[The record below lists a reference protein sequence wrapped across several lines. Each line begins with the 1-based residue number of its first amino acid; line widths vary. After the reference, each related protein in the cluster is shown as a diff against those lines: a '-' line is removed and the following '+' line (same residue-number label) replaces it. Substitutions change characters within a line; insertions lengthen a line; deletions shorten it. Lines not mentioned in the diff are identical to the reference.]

1 MVGRGRASPGLA
13 STSFGQPAHGDPE
26 QTRRKL
32 VFDLK
37 ITGGTVVDGT
47 GAERYQADIG
57 IKDGKIV
64 DVVRRGAN
72 DPAMG
77 GEAAET
83 IDATGHVVA
92 PGFVDIHTHYDGQV
106 SWDSLLEPSS
116 GHGVTTL
123 VTGNCGVGFAPVRPG
138 SEQWLIEL
146 MEGVEDIPGT
156 ALTEG
161 ITWDWETYPEYLDAI
176 GKQKYAVDV
185 GSQVAHGA
193 IRAYAMGER
202 GARNQPATP
211 EDIAAMGRLVTE
223 AIEAGALGFSTSRTM
238 GHRAMDGEPVPGT
251 FAAEDEL
258 FGLGRAMAA
267 GGQAVFELA
276 PQGSAGEDI
285 VAPKKEL
292 DWMRRLSGEID
303 RPVSFALIQVDADP
317 KLWREMMDLSADA
330 HAAGSR
336 LYPQIAARPFGM
348 MFGFQ
353 GHHGFSHRP
362 TFRRL
367 KGECGREEL
376 AQRLADPAV
385 KAAILSED
393 DLPADPTLLFDG
405 MFAMVQHSL
414 KRLYALGDPPD
425 YEPTPDRTVASIAK
439 ARGEDPL
446 STLYDLMLEQN
457 ATAMLM
463 LPLFN
468 YSDGNHDAIREM
480 MLHPAGVLGLS
491 DGGAHCGMICD
502 ASYPTFLLT
511 HWARDRHRGEKLSL
525 EHVIRKQSHDTAHL
539 FGLTDRGTI
548 EPGKK
553 ADINV
558 IDLGALTL
566 HPAAMAFDLPA
577 GGNRILQGAS
587 GYAATIV
594 SGTVTRRKDVDTGA
608 RPGRLV
614 RGAR

>member
-1 MVGRGRASPGLA
+1 M
-13 STSFGQPAHGDPE
+13 
-26 QTRRKL
+26 
-32 VFDLK
+32 FDLK
-37 ITGGTVVDGT
+37 IVGGTVVDGT
-47 GAERYQADIG
+47 GAERFSADIG
-57 IKDGKIV
+57 IKDGMIV
-64 DVVRRGAN
+64 DVVRRGTD

-83 IDATGHVVA
+83 IDAAGRFVA

-106 SWDSLLEPSS
+106 SWDGLLEPSS
-116 GHGVTTL
+116 GHGVTTV

-161 ITWDWETYPEYLDAI
+161 IKWNWESFPEYLDAI
-176 GKQKYAVDV
+176 GAQKYAIDV
-185 GSQVAHGA
+185 GSQVAHGP
-193 IRAYAMGER
+193 IRAYAMGDR
-202 GARNQPATP
+202 GARNEPATP
-211 EDIAAMGRLVTE
+211 DDIAAMGRLVTE
-223 AIEAGALGFSTSRTM
+223 AIEAGALGFSTSRTL

-285 VAPKKEL
+285 VAPRKEL
-292 DWMRRLSGEID
+292 EWMRRLSRDID
-303 RPVSFALIQVDADP
+303 RPVSFAMIQVDADP
-317 KLWREMMDLSADA
+317 QLWRAQLDLSAEA

-336 LYPQIAARPFGM
+336 LHPQIAARPFGM
-348 MFGFQ
+348 MIGFQ
-353 GHHGFSHRP
+353 GHHGFTHRP
-362 TFRRL
+362 TYRRL
-367 KGECGREEL
+367 AAQCSREEL
-376 AQRLADPAV
+376 AQRLAEPAV

-393 DLPADPTLLFDG
+393 DLPPDPTKLFDG
-405 MFAMVQHSL
+405 MFALVQYSL
-414 KRLYALGDPPD
+414 GRLYALGDPPD
-425 YEPTPDRTVASIAK
+425 YEPTADRSVAAIAQ

-446 STLYDLMLEQN
+446 STLYDLMLESD

-480 MLHPAGVLGLS
+480 LLHPAGVMGLS

-511 HWARDRHRGEKLSL
+511 HWARDRHRGQGLSL
-525 EHVIRKQSHDTAHL
+525 EYVIRKQSRDTAHL

-558 IDLGALTL
+558 IDMNALKL
-566 HPAAMAFDLPA
+566 HPAAMAWDLPA
-577 GGNRILQGAS
+577 GGNRILQRAS

-594 SGTVTRRKDVDTGA
+594 SGTVTRRNDVDTGA

>member
-1 MVGRGRASPGLA
+1 MY
-13 STSFGQPAHGDPE
+13 
-26 QTRRKL
+26 
-32 VFDLK
+32 DLK
-37 ITGGTVVDGT
+37 IVGGTVVDGT
-47 GAERYQADIG
+47 GSERYRADVG
-57 IKDGKIV
+57 IKDDQIV
-64 DVVRRGAN
+64 EVRRRGSD
-72 DPAMG
+72 DPTLG
-77 GEAAET
+77 GDAAET
-83 IDATGHVVA
+83 IDATGQIVA

-138 SEQWLIEL
+138 REDWLIGL
-146 MEGVEDIPGT
+146 MEGVEDIPGA

-161 ITWDWETYPEYLDAI
+161 ISWGWESYPEYLDVI
-176 GKQKYAVDV
+176 GKQKFAVDV

-193 IRAYAMGER
+193 VRAYAMGDR
-202 GARNQPATP
+202 GACNEPATP
-211 EDIAAMGRLVTE
+211 DDIAAMSRLVQE
-223 AIEAGALGFSTSRTM
+223 AVEAGALGFSTSRTL

-276 PQGSAGEDI
+276 PQGVAGEDI

-292 DWMRRLSGEID
+292 EWMQRLGAEID
-303 RPVSFALIQVDADP
+303 RPISFAMIQIDAAP
-317 KLWREMMDLSADA
+317 NLWREQLDISAAA

-348 MFGFQ
+348 LFGFP
-353 GHHGFSHRP
+353 GHHGFTHRP
-362 TFRRL
+362 TYRRL
-367 KGECGREEL
+367 KAECSREEL

-393 DLPADPTLLFDG
+393 DLPVDPTQQFDA
-405 MFAMVQHSL
+405 MFALVQYSL
-414 KRLYALGDPPD
+414 DRLYALGDPPD
-425 YEPTPDRTVASIAK
+425 YEPTTDRTVAAIARD
-439 ARGEDPL
+439 RGEDPL
-446 STLYDLMLEQN
+446 ATLYDLMLESN

-463 LPLFN
+463 LPFYN

-480 MLHPAGVLGLS
+480 LTHPAGVVGLS
-491 DGGAHCGMICD
+491 DGGAHCGLICD

-511 HWARDRHRGEKLSL
+511 HWARDRHRGKKLSL
-525 EHVIRKQSHDTAHL
+525 EYVVRKQCHDTAQL

-548 EPGKK
+548 EVGKK

-558 IDLGALTL
+558 IDMDALTL
-566 HPAAMAFDLPA
+566 HPARMA
-577 GGNRILQGAS
+577 
-587 GYAATIV
+587 
-594 SGTVTRRKDVDTGA
+594 
-608 RPGRLV
+608 
-614 RGAR
+614 

>member
-1 MVGRGRASPGLA
+1 MY
-13 STSFGQPAHGDPE
+13 
-26 QTRRKL
+26 
-32 VFDLK
+32 DLK
-37 ITGGTVVDGT
+37 IVGGTVVDGT
-47 GAERYQADIG
+47 GSERYRADVG
-57 IKDGKIV
+57 IRDDQIV
-64 DVVRRGAN
+64 EVRRRGSD
-72 DPAMG
+72 DPTLG
-77 GEAAET
+77 GDAAET
-83 IDATGHVVA
+83 IDAAGQIVA

-138 SEQWLIEL
+138 REDWLIGL
-146 MEGVEDIPGT
+146 MEGVEDIPGA

-161 ITWDWETYPEYLDAI
+161 ISWGWESYPEYLDVI
-176 GKQKYAVDV
+176 GKQKFAVDV

-193 IRAYAMGER
+193 VRAYAMGDR
-202 GARNQPATP
+202 GARNEPATP
-211 EDIAAMGRLVTE
+211 DDIAAMSRLVQE
-223 AIEAGALGFSTSRTM
+223 AVEAGALGFSTSRTL

-276 PQGSAGEDI
+276 PQGVAGEDI

-292 DWMRRLSGEID
+292 EWMQRLGAEID
-303 RPVSFALIQVDADP
+303 RPISFAMIQIDAAP
-317 KLWREMMDLSADA
+317 NLWREQLDISAAA

-348 MFGFQ
+348 LFGFP
-353 GHHGFSHRP
+353 GHHAFTHRP
-362 TFRRL
+362 TYRRL
-367 KGECGREEL
+367 KAECSREQL

-393 DLPADPTLLFDG
+393 DLPVDPTQQFDA
-405 MFAMVQHSL
+405 MFALVQYSL
-414 KRLYALGDPPD
+414 DRLYALGDPPD
-425 YEPTPDRTVASIAK
+425 YEPTTDRTVAAIARD
-439 ARGEDPL
+439 RGEDPL
-446 STLYDLMLEQN
+446 ATLYDLMLESN

-463 LPLFN
+463 LPFYN

-480 MLHPAGVLGLS
+480 LTHPAGVVGLS
-491 DGGAHCGMICD
+491 DGGAHCGLICD

-511 HWARDRHRGEKLSL
+511 HWARDRHRGKKLSL
-525 EHVIRKQSHDTAHL
+525 EYVVRKQCHDTAQL

-548 EPGKK
+548 EVGKK

-558 IDLGALTL
+558 IDMDALTL
-566 HPAAMAFDLPA
+566 HPARMAYDLPA
-577 GGNRILQGAS
+577 GGRRLVQGAS
-587 GYAATIV
+587 GYATTIV
-594 SGTVTRRKDVDTGA
+594 SGTVTRRDGVDTGA

>member
-1 MVGRGRASPGLA
+1 M
-13 STSFGQPAHGDPE
+13 
-26 QTRRKL
+26 
-32 VFDLK
+32 FDLK

-57 IKDGKIV
+57 IKDGVIT

-72 DPAMG
+72 DPEMAG
-77 GEAAET
+77 LETADAAET
-83 IDATGHVVA
+83 VDATGHVVA

-106 SWDSLLEPSS
+106 SWDALLEPSS
-116 GHGVTTL
+116 GHGVTTV

-138 SEQWLIEL
+138 TEDWLIKL

-161 ITWDWETYPEYLDAI
+161 ITWGWETYPEYLDAI
-176 GKQKYAVDV
+176 GKQKFSIDV

-193 IRAYAMGER
+193 VRAYAMGAR
-202 GARNQPATP
+202 GARNGPATP
-211 EDIAAMGRLVTE
+211 DDIAAMSRLVQE
-223 AIEAGALGFSTSRTM
+223 AVEAGALGFSTSRTLA
-238 GHRAMDGEPVPGT
+238 HRAMDGEPVPGT
-251 FAAEDEL
+251 FAAEEEL
-258 FGLGRAMAA
+258 FALGHAMAA

-276 PQGSAGEDI
+276 PQGAAGEDI
-285 VAPKKEL
+285 VGPKREL
-292 DWMRRLSGEID
+292 EWMRRLGGEID
-303 RPVSFALIQVDADP
+303 RPLSFALIQVDADP
-317 KLWREMMDLSADA
+317 NLWREQLDLSAAA

-348 MFGFQ
+348 MIGFQ
-353 GHHGFSHRP
+353 GHHGFTHRP
-362 TFRRL
+362 TYRRL
-367 KGECGREEL
+367 KAECSREEL

-385 KAAILSED
+385 KAAILSEH
-393 DLPADPTLLFDG
+393 DLPVDTTQLFDG

-414 KRLYALGDPPD
+414 GRLYALGDPPD
-425 YEPTPDRTVASIAK
+425 YEPTPDRTVTAIAK

-446 STLYDLMLEQN
+446 STLYDLMLESN

-468 YSDGNHDAIREM
+468 YADGNHDAIREM

-525 EHVIRKQSHDTAHL
+525 EYVIRKQSRDTAYL
-539 FGLTDRGTI
+539 FGLGDRGTI

-553 ADINV
+553 ADVNV
-558 IDLGALTL
+558 IDMDALTL
-566 HPAAMAFDLPA
+566 HPAAMAWDLPA
-577 GGNRILQGAS
+577 GGNRILQSAS

-594 SGTVTRRKDVDTGA
+594 TGTVTRRKDVDTGA

-614 RGAR
+614 RGTR

>member
-1 MVGRGRASPGLA
+1 M
-13 STSFGQPAHGDPE
+13 
-26 QTRRKL
+26 
-32 VFDLK
+32 FDLK

-57 IKDGKIV
+57 IKDGVIT

-72 DPAMG
+72 DPEMAG
-77 GEAAET
+77 LETADAAET
-83 IDATGHVVA
+83 VDATGHVVA

-106 SWDSLLEPSS
+106 SWDALLEPSS
-116 GHGVTTL
+116 GHGVTTV

-138 SEQWLIEL
+138 TEDWLIKL

-176 GKQKYAVDV
+176 GKQKFSIDV

-193 IRAYAMGER
+193 VRAYAMGAR
-202 GARNQPATP
+202 GAHNEPATP
-211 EDIAAMGRLVTE
+211 DDIAAMSRLVQE
-223 AIEAGALGFSTSRTM
+223 AVEAGALGFSTSRTLA
-238 GHRAMDGEPVPGT
+238 HRAMDGEPVPGT
-251 FAAEDEL
+251 FAAEEEL
-258 FGLGRAMAA
+258 FALGHAMAA

-276 PQGSAGEDI
+276 PQGAAGEDI
-285 VAPKKEL
+285 VGPKREL
-292 DWMRRLSGEID
+292 EWMRRLGGEID
-303 RPVSFALIQVDADP
+303 RPLSFALIQVDADP
-317 KLWREMMDLSADA
+317 NLWREQLDLSAAA

-348 MFGFQ
+348 MIGFQ
-353 GHHGFSHRP
+353 GHHGFTHRP
-362 TFRRL
+362 TYRRL
-367 KGECGREEL
+367 KAECSREEL

-393 DLPADPTLLFDG
+393 DLPVDPTQLFDG
-405 MFAMVQHSL
+405 MFALVQHSL
-414 KRLYALGDPPD
+414 GRLYALGNPPD
-425 YEPTPDRTVASIAK
+425 YEPTPDRTVTAIAK

-446 STLYDLMLEQN
+446 STLYDLMLESN

-468 YSDGNHDAIREM
+468 YADGNHDAIREM

-525 EHVIRKQSHDTAHL
+525 EYVIRKQSRDTAYL
-539 FGLTDRGTI
+539 FGLGDRGTI

-553 ADINV
+553 ADVNV
-558 IDLGALTL
+558 IDMDTLTL
-566 HPAAMAFDLPA
+566 HPAAMAWDLPA
-577 GGNRILQGAS
+577 GGNRILQSAS

-594 SGTVTRRKDVDTGA
+594 TGTVTRRKDVDTGA

-614 RGAR
+614 RRAR

>member
-1 MVGRGRASPGLA
+1 MY
-13 STSFGQPAHGDPE
+13 
-26 QTRRKL
+26 
-32 VFDLK
+32 DLK
-37 ITGGTVVDGT
+37 IVGGTVVDGT
-47 GAERYQADIG
+47 GSERYRADVG
-57 IKDGKIV
+57 IKDDQIV
-64 DVVRRGAN
+64 EVRRRGSD
-72 DPAMG
+72 DPTLG
-77 GEAAET
+77 GDAAET
-83 IDATGHVVA
+83 IDATGQIVA

-138 SEQWLIEL
+138 REDWLIGL
-146 MEGVEDIPGT
+146 MEGVEDIPGA

-161 ITWDWETYPEYLDAI
+161 ISWGWESYPEYLDVI
-176 GKQKYAVDV
+176 GKQKFAVDV

-193 IRAYAMGER
+193 VRAYAMGDR
-202 GARNQPATP
+202 GARNEPATP
-211 EDIAAMGRLVTE
+211 DDIAAMSRLVQE
-223 AIEAGALGFSTSRTM
+223 AVEAGALGFSTSRTL

-276 PQGSAGEDI
+276 PQGVAGEDI

-292 DWMRRLSGEID
+292 EWMQRLGAEID
-303 RPVSFALIQVDADP
+303 RPISFAMIQIDAAP
-317 KLWREMMDLSADA
+317 NLWREQLDISAAA

-348 MFGFQ
+348 LFGFP
-353 GHHGFSHRP
+353 GHHGFTHRP
-362 TFRRL
+362 TYRRL
-367 KGECGREEL
+367 KAECSREEL

-393 DLPADPTLLFDG
+393 DLPVDPTQQFDA
-405 MFAMVQHSL
+405 MFALVQYSL
-414 KRLYALGDPPD
+414 DRLYALGDPPD
-425 YEPTPDRTVASIAK
+425 YEPTPDRTVAAIARD
-439 ARGEDPL
+439 RGEDPL
-446 STLYDLMLEQN
+446 ATLYDLMLESN

-463 LPLFN
+463 LPFYN

-480 MLHPAGVLGLS
+480 LTHPAGVVGLS
-491 DGGAHCGMICD
+491 DGGAHCGLICD

-511 HWARDRHRGEKLSL
+511 HWARDRHRGKKLSL
-525 EHVIRKQSHDTAHL
+525 EYVVRKQCHDTAQL

-548 EPGKK
+548 EVGKK

-558 IDLGALTL
+558 IDMDALTL
-566 HPAAMAFDLPA
+566 HSARMAYDLPA
-577 GGNRILQGAS
+577 GGRPLVQGAS
-587 GYAATIV
+587 GYSTTIV
-594 SGTVTRRKDVDTGA
+594 SGTVTRRDGVDTGA

>member
-1 MVGRGRASPGLA
+1 MY
-13 STSFGQPAHGDPE
+13 
-26 QTRRKL
+26 
-32 VFDLK
+32 DLK
-37 ITGGTVVDGT
+37 IVGGTVVDGT
-47 GAERYQADIG
+47 GSERYRADVG
-57 IKDGKIV
+57 IKDDQIV
-64 DVVRRGAN
+64 EVRRRGSD
-72 DPAMG
+72 DPTLG
-77 GEAAET
+77 GDAAET
-83 IDATGHVVA
+83 IDATGQIVA

-138 SEQWLIEL
+138 REDWLIGL
-146 MEGVEDIPGT
+146 MEGVEDIPGA

-161 ITWDWETYPEYLDAI
+161 ISWGWESYPEYLDVI
-176 GKQKYAVDV
+176 GKQKFAVDV

-193 IRAYAMGER
+193 VRAYAMGDR
-202 GARNQPATP
+202 GARNEPATP
-211 EDIAAMGRLVTE
+211 DDIAAMSRLVQE
-223 AIEAGALGFSTSRTM
+223 AVEAGALGFSTSRTL

-276 PQGSAGEDI
+276 PQGVAGEDI

-292 DWMRRLSGEID
+292 EWMQRLGAEID
-303 RPVSFALIQVDADP
+303 RPISFAMIQIDAAP
-317 KLWREMMDLSADA
+317 NLWREQLDISAAA

-348 MFGFQ
+348 LFGFP
-353 GHHGFSHRP
+353 GHHGFTHRP
-362 TFRRL
+362 TYRRL
-367 KGECGREEL
+367 KAECSRDEL

-393 DLPADPTLLFDG
+393 DLPVDPTQQFDA
-405 MFAMVQHSL
+405 MFALVQYSL
-414 KRLYALGDPPD
+414 DRLYALGDPPD
-425 YEPTPDRTVASIAK
+425 YEPTTDRTVAAIARN
-439 ARGEDPL
+439 RGEDPL
-446 STLYDLMLEQN
+446 ATLYDLMLESN

-463 LPLFN
+463 LPFYN

-480 MLHPAGVLGLS
+480 LTHPAGVVGLS
-491 DGGAHCGMICD
+491 DGGAHCGLICD

-511 HWARDRHRGEKLSL
+511 HWARDRHRGKKLSL
-525 EHVIRKQSHDTAHL
+525 EYVVRKQCHDTAQL

-548 EPGKK
+548 EVGKK

-558 IDLGALTL
+558 IDMDALTL
-566 HPAAMAFDLPA
+566 HSARMAYDLPA
-577 GGNRILQGAS
+577 GGRRLVQGAS
-587 GYAATIV
+587 GYATTIV
-594 SGTVTRRKDVDTGA
+594 SGTVTRRDGVDTGA

>member
-1 MVGRGRASPGLA
+1 MY
-13 STSFGQPAHGDPE
+13 
-26 QTRRKL
+26 
-32 VFDLK
+32 DLK
-37 ITGGTVVDGT
+37 IVGGTVVDGT
-47 GAERYQADIG
+47 GSERYRADVG
-57 IKDGKIV
+57 IKDDQIV
-64 DVVRRGAN
+64 EVRRRGSD
-72 DPAMG
+72 DPTLG
-77 GEAAET
+77 GDAAET
-83 IDATGHVVA
+83 IDATGQIVA

-138 SEQWLIEL
+138 REDWLIGL
-146 MEGVEDIPGT
+146 MEGVEDIPGA

-161 ITWDWETYPEYLDAI
+161 ISWGWESYPEYLDVI
-176 GKQKYAVDV
+176 GKQKFAVDV

-193 IRAYAMGER
+193 VRAYAMGDR
-202 GARNQPATP
+202 GARNEPATP
-211 EDIAAMGRLVTE
+211 DDIAAMSRLVQE
-223 AIEAGALGFSTSRTM
+223 AVEAGALGFSTSRTL

-276 PQGSAGEDI
+276 PQGVAGEDI

-292 DWMRRLSGEID
+292 EWMQRLGAEID
-303 RPVSFALIQVDADP
+303 RPISFAMIQIDAAP
-317 KLWREMMDLSADA
+317 NLWREQLDISAAA

-348 MFGFQ
+348 LFGFP
-353 GHHGFSHRP
+353 GHHGFTHRP
-362 TFRRL
+362 TYRRL
-367 KGECGREEL
+367 KAECSREEL

-393 DLPADPTLLFDG
+393 DLPVDPTQQFDA
-405 MFAMVQHSL
+405 MFALVQYSL
-414 KRLYALGDPPD
+414 DRLYALGDPPD
-425 YEPTPDRTVASIAK
+425 YEPTTDRTVAAIARD
-439 ARGEDPL
+439 RGEDPL
-446 STLYDLMLEQN
+446 ATLYDLMLESN

-463 LPLFN
+463 LPFYN

-480 MLHPAGVLGLS
+480 LTHPAGVVGLS
-491 DGGAHCGMICD
+491 DGGAHCGLICD

-511 HWARDRHRGEKLSL
+511 HWARDRHRGKKLSL
-525 EHVIRKQSHDTAHL
+525 EYVVRKQCHDTAEL

-548 EPGKK
+548 EVGKK

-558 IDLGALTL
+558 IDMDALTL
-566 HPAAMAFDLPA
+566 HSARMAYDLPA
-577 GGNRILQGAS
+577 GGRRLVQGAS

-594 SGTVTRRKDVDTGA
+594 SGTVTRRDGVDTGA

>member
-1 MVGRGRASPGLA
+1 M
-13 STSFGQPAHGDPE
+13 
-26 QTRRKL
+26 
-32 VFDLK
+32 FDLK

-57 IKDGKIV
+57 IKDGVIT
-64 DVVRRGAN
+64 DVVRRSAN
-72 DPAMG
+72 DPETAG
-77 GEAAET
+77 LETADAAET
-83 IDATGHVVA
+83 VDATGHVVA

-106 SWDSLLEPSS
+106 SWDALLEPSS
-116 GHGVTTL
+116 GHGVTTV

-138 SEQWLIEL
+138 TEDWLIKL

-161 ITWDWETYPEYLDAI
+161 ITWDWETYAEYLDAI
-176 GKQKYAVDV
+176 GKQKFSIDV

-193 IRAYAMGER
+193 VRAYAMGAR
-202 GARNQPATP
+202 GARNEPATP
-211 EDIAAMGRLVTE
+211 DDIAAMSRLVQE
-223 AIEAGALGFSTSRTM
+223 AVEAGALGFSTSRTLA
-238 GHRAMDGEPVPGT
+238 HRAMDGEPVPGT
-251 FAAEDEL
+251 FAAEEEL
-258 FGLGRAMAA
+258 FALGHAMAA

-276 PQGSAGEDI
+276 PQGAAGEDI
-285 VAPKKEL
+285 VGPKREL
-292 DWMRRLSGEID
+292 EWMRRLGGEID
-303 RPVSFALIQVDADP
+303 RPLSFALIQVDADP
-317 KLWREMMDLSADA
+317 NLWREQLDLSAAA

-348 MFGFQ
+348 MIGFQ
-353 GHHGFSHRP
+353 GHHGFTHRP
-362 TFRRL
+362 TYRRL
-367 KGECGREEL
+367 KAECSREEL

-393 DLPADPTLLFDG
+393 DLPVDPTQLFDG
-405 MFAMVQHSL
+405 MFAMVQYSL
-414 KRLYALGDPPD
+414 GRLYALGNPPD
-425 YEPTPDRTVASIAK
+425 YEPTPDRTVTAIAK

-446 STLYDLMLEQN
+446 STLYDLMLESN

-468 YSDGNHDAIREM
+468 YADGNHDAIREM

-525 EHVIRKQSHDTAHL
+525 EYVIRKQSRDTAYL
-539 FGLTDRGTI
+539 FGMGDRGTI
-548 EPGKK
+548 QPGKK
-553 ADINV
+553 ADVNV
-558 IDLGALTL
+558 IDMDALTL
-566 HPAAMAFDLPA
+566 HPAAMAWDLPA